1 MSGPGSK
8 EADGADLSKD
18 FLKHLA
24 NHGGFQ
30 PSQWEKVNLANG
42 GTE

>member
-1 MSGPGSK
+1 M
-8 EADGADLSKD
+8 ADLFKD

-24 NHGGFQ
+24 NHNSFQ
-30 PSQWEKVNLANG
+30 LSQWEKVNLANG